1 MINVFEI
8 KESVSMALAAIKA
21 HKMRAFLTV
30 LGVLIGVT
38 TVIAMVSII
47 TGLNRSVA
55 QQIESLG
62 SNVIYVTKSEI
73 GIQFEGPSEEERN
86 RPPITFED
94 AVAVEELC
102 PSVEAVSPQ
111 NWGPGPKTV
120 KYRDNKV
127 SQFQLIG
134 VMPSYELVNNNY
146 AEEGRFFTDSEV
158 NYRTMVAVLGRDV
171 ADALFP
177 NLDPI
182 GKQISIGGRNF
193 APKRFMVIGVM
204 EKRPSI
210 LGDSQ
215 NNFVLLPHPTYKKLY
230 PEEKELL
237 LVAKPV
243 SPELTDQAIDEITR
257 VMRIRR
263 GLAADKPNNFATA
276 TQDDLMDMYRNIT
289 RAIYMVMVVISSIGL
304 LVGGVGVMNI
314 MLVSVTERTR
324 EIGIRKAIGAR
335 KKDVLWQFLIEAMTL
350 SASGGIL
357 GIVIGL
363 LLGEFVAAVTPL
375 AAGVSIFWIV
385 LGFSFSV
392 SVGLVF
398 GIYPAYRAARL
409 DPIVSLRYE

>member
-1 MINVFEI
+1 MINIFEI
-8 KESVSMALAAIKA
+8 REAVFMALAAIKA

-47 TGLNRSVA
+47 TGLNRSMA

-62 SNVIYVTKSEI
+62 SNSIYVTKFEI
-73 GIQFEGPSEEERN
+73 GITFGEPSEEERN

-111 NWGPGPKTV
+111 NWGPGPKTI
-120 KYRDNKV
+120 KYAGNKV
-127 SQFQLIG
+127 NYFELIG
-134 VMPSYELVNNNY
+134 VMPSYEVVNNNY
-146 AEEGRFFTDSEV
+146 AEEGRFLTDSDV
-158 NYRTMVAVLGRDV
+158 KYRAMVVVLGRDV

-177 NLDPI
+177 NLDPV
-182 GKQISIGGRNF
+182 GKEVSLAGRNF
-193 APKRFMVIGVM
+193 SPKKLTVIGVM

-210 LGDSQ
+210 LGESQ
-215 NNFVLLPHPTYKKLY
+215 NNFVLLPHSTYKKLY

-237 LVAKPV
+237 LIAKPKN
-243 SPELTDQAIDEITR
+243 PEVMEQALDEITQ

-263 GLAADKPNNFATA
+263 GLSADKPNNFALA
-276 TQDDLMDMYRNIT
+276 TQEDLMDMYRNIT
-289 RAIYMVMVVISSIGL
+289 RAIYMVMVIISSIGL

-335 KKDVLWQFLIEAMTL
+335 KKDILWQFLIEAMTL
-350 SASGGIL
+350 SGSGGIL
-357 GIVIGL
+357 GILIGL
-363 LLGEFVAAVTPL
+363 LLGELVGAVTPL
-375 AAGVSIFWIV
+375 AAGVSLPWIV

-392 SVGLVF
+392 SVGLIF
-398 GIYPAYRAARL
+398 GIYPAYRAAKL

>member
-1 MINVFEI
+1 MINIFEI
-8 KESVSMALAAIKA
+8 REAISMALAAIKA

-47 TGLNRSVA
+47 TGLNKSMA

-62 SNVIYVTKSEI
+62 SNVIYVTRFEI
-73 GIQFEGPSEEERN
+73 GIRFEGPSEEERN
-86 RPPITFED
+86 RPAITFED
-94 AVAVEELC
+94 AMAVEALC

-111 NWGPGPKTV
+111 NWGPGSKTV
-120 KYRDNKV
+120 KYKDNKV
-127 SQFQLIG
+127 SRFELIG
-134 VMPSYELVNNNY
+134 IMPSYEVVNNNF
-146 AEEGRFFTDSEV
+146 AEEGRFFTESDV
-158 NYRTMVAVLGRDV
+158 NYRAMVAVLGKDV
-171 ADALFP
+171 ADVLFP

-182 GKQISIGGRNF
+182 GREISIAGRNF
-193 APKRFMVIGVM
+193 APRKFTVIGIM
-204 EKRPSI
+204 EERPSI

-215 NNFVLLPHPTYKKLY
+215 NNFVLLPHPSYKKLY

-237 LVAKPV
+237 LVAKPQ
-243 SPELTDQAIDEITR
+243 SPELIDQAIEEITQ

-263 GLAADKPNNFATA
+263 GLSVDKPNNFATA

-289 RAIYMVMVVISSIGL
+289 KAIYMVMVIISSIGL

-324 EIGIRKAIGAR
+324 EIGVRKAIGAR
-335 KKDVLWQFLIEAMTL
+335 KKDILWQFLIEAMTL
-350 SASGGIL
+350 SGSGGIL
-357 GIVIGL
+357 GIIIGL
-363 LLGEFVAAVTPL
+363 LLGWFVAAVTPL
-375 AAGVSIFWIV
+375 AAGVSLFWII

>member
-8 KESVSMALAAIKA
+8 KEAISMALAAIRA

-30 LGVLIGVT
+30 LGVFIGVT
-38 TVIAMVSII
+38 TVIGMVSII
-47 TGLNRSVA
+47 TGLNRSMA
-55 QQIESLG
+55 EQIESLG
-62 SNVIYVTKSEI
+62 SNVIYVTKHEI
-73 GIQFEGPSEEERN
+73 GIQFGGPSEEERN

-94 AVAVEELC
+94 AMAVQELC
-102 PSVEAVSPQ
+102 PSVDAVSPQ
-111 NWGPGPKTV
+111 NWGPGEKTV
-120 KYRDNKV
+120 KYKDNKV
-127 SQFQLIG
+127 SRFELIG
-134 VMPSYELVNNNY
+134 VMPQYEVVNNNY
-146 AEEGRFFTDSEV
+146 VEEGRFFTESDV
-158 NYRTMVAVLGRDV
+158 NYRAMVTVLGVDV
-171 ADALFP
+171 AETLFP
-177 NLDPI
+177 NQDPI

-193 APKRFMVIGVM
+193 SPKRFLVIGVM

-215 NNFVLLPHPTYKKLY
+215 NNFVLLPHDTYKKLY

-237 LVAKPV
+237 LVAKPE
-243 SPELTDQAIDEITR
+243 SPELMEQAMDEITQ

-263 GLAADKPNNFATA
+263 GLSVDKPNNFALA
-276 TQDDLMDMYRNIT
+276 TQDDLMDMYRSIT
-289 RAIYMVMVVISSIGL
+289 SAIYLVMVVISSIGL

-335 KKDVLWQFLIEAMTL
+335 KKDILWQFLIEAMTL
-350 SASGGIL
+350 SGSGGVL
-357 GIVIGL
+357 GIIIGL
-363 LLGEFVAAVTPL
+363 LLGWFVGQVTPL
-375 AAGVSIFWIV
+375 AAGVSLFWII

-398 GIYPAYRAARL
+398 GIYPAYRAAKL

>member
-1 MINVFEI
+1 MINIFEI
-8 KESVSMALAAIKA
+8 REAIVMALAAIKA

-47 TGLNRSVA
+47 TGLNRSMS

-62 SNVIYVTKSEI
+62 SNAIYVTKFEI
-73 GIQFEGPSEEERN
+73 GITFGEPSEEERN

-94 AVAVEELC
+94 AMAVEQLC

-111 NWGPGPKTV
+111 NWGPGPKTI
-120 KYRDNKV
+120 KYGNNKV
-127 SQFQLIG
+127 NYFQLIG

-146 AEEGRFFTDSEV
+146 AEEGRFLTDGDV
-158 NYRTMVAVLGRDV
+158 KYRAMVVVLGQDV
-171 ADALFP
+171 ADALFS
-177 NLDPI
+177 NLDPV
-182 GKQISIGGRNF
+182 GKEVSIAGRNF
-193 APKRFMVIGVM
+193 APKKFTVIGVM

-210 LGDSQ
+210 LGESQ
-215 NNFVLLPHPTYKKLY
+215 NNFVLLPHTTYKKLY

-237 LVAKPV
+237 LIAKPK
-243 SPELTDQAIDEITR
+243 SPELMESALDEITQ

-263 GLAADKPNNFATA
+263 GLSADKPNNFALA
-276 TQDDLMDMYRNIT
+276 TQEDLMDMYRNIT
-289 RAIYMVMVVISSIGL
+289 RAIYMVMVIISSIGL

-335 KKDVLWQFLIEAMTL
+335 KKDILWQFLIEAMTL
-350 SASGGIL
+350 SGSGGIL
-357 GIVIGL
+357 GIIIGL
-363 LLGEFVAAVTPL
+363 LLGELVGAVTPL
-375 AAGVSIFWIV
+375 AAGVSVPWIV

-392 SVGLVF
+392 SVGLIF
-398 GIYPAYRAARL
+398 GIYPAYRAAKL
-409 DPIVSLRYE
+409 DPIISLRYE

>member
-8 KESVSMALAAIKA
+8 KESMLMAMAAIKA

-47 TGLNRSVA
+47 TGLNKSMAR
-55 QQIESLG
+55 QIESMG
-62 SNVIYVTKSEI
+62 SNSIWVTKTKI
-73 GIQFEGPSEEERN
+73 DIQFGGPSEEERN
-86 RPPITFED
+86 REPITFED
-94 AVAVEELC
+94 AIAVRELC

-111 NWGPGPKTV
+111 NWGPGAKTV

-127 SQFQLIG
+127 TQFELIG
-134 VMPSYELVNNNY
+134 VLPEYEVVNNNY
-146 AEEGRFFTDSEV
+146 AEEGRFFTDSDV
-158 NYRTMVAVLGRDV
+158 NYRAMVTVLGQDV
-171 ADALFP
+171 AEALFP

-193 APKRFMVIGVM
+193 SPKRFVVIGVM
-204 EKRPSI
+204 EERPAL
-210 LGDSQ
+210 LGESQ
-215 NNFVLLPHPTYKKLY
+215 NNFVLLPHDTYKKLY

-237 LVAKPV
+237 LVAKPK
-243 SPELTDQAIDEITR
+243 SPELMEQAIDEITQ
-257 VMRIRR
+257 VMRLRR
-263 GLAADKPNNFATA
+263 GVPADKPNDFAVS
-276 TQDDLMDMYRNIT
+276 TQEDLMDIYRKIT
-289 RAIYMVMVVISSIGL
+289 SAIYLVMVIISSIGL

-335 KKDVLWQFLIEAMTL
+335 KKDILWQFLIEAMTL
-350 SASGGIL
+350 SGSGGIL
-357 GIVIGL
+357 GIIIGL

-375 AAGVSIFWIV
+375 AAGVSLFWII
-385 LGFSFSV
+385 LGFSFAV
-392 SVGLVF
+392 SVGLIF
-398 GIYPAYRAARL
+398 GIYPAYRAAKL

>member
-1 MINVFEI
+1 MVNIFEI
-8 KESVSMALAAIKA
+8 KEAISMAFAAIRA

-30 LGVLIGVT
+30 LGVLVGVA

-47 TGLNRSVA
+47 TGLNQSMA

-62 SNVIYVTKSEI
+62 SDVIYVTKSEI
-73 GIQFEGPSEEERN
+73 GIQFEGPTEEERN

-102 PSVEAVSPQ
+102 PSIDAVSPQ
-111 NWGPGPKTV
+111 NWGPGAKTV
-120 KYRDNKV
+120 KYRDHKV
-127 SQFQLIG
+127 SRFELIG
-134 VMPSYELVNNNY
+134 VMPSYEVVNNNFI
-146 AEEGRFFTDSEV
+146 EEGRFFTDSDV
-158 NYRTMVAVLGRDV
+158 NYRAMVTVLGRDV
-171 ADALFP
+171 ADVLFP
-177 NLDPI
+177 GLDPI
-182 GKQISIGGRNF
+182 GKEISIAGRNF
-193 APKRFMVIGVM
+193 APKRFRVIGVM
-204 EKRPSI
+204 EERPSI
-210 LGDSQ
+210 LGESQ
-215 NNFVLLPHPTYKKLY
+215 NNFVLLPHDTYKKLY

-237 LVAKPV
+237 LVAKPK
-243 SPELTDQAIDEITR
+243 SPELIDQAIDEITQ

-263 GLAADKPNNFATA
+263 GLAADKPNNFAIA

-289 RAIYMVMVVISSIGL
+289 KAIYMVMVVISSIGL

-350 SASGGIL
+350 SGSGGIL
-357 GIVIGL
+357 GIIIGL

-375 AAGVSIFWIV
+375 AAGVSIFWII

-392 SVGLVF
+392 SVGLIF
-398 GIYPAYRAARL
+398 GIYPAYRAAKL

>member
-1 MINVFEI
+1 MTNIFEI
-8 KESVSMALAAIKA
+8 REAISMAFAAIKA

-30 LGVLIGVT
+30 LGVLVGVA

-47 TGLNRSVA
+47 TGLNQSMA

-62 SNVIYVTKSEI
+62 SDVIYVTKSEI

-94 AVAVEELC
+94 AMAVEELC

-111 NWGPGPKTV
+111 NWGPGAKTV
-120 KYRDNKV
+120 KYKDNKV
-127 SQFQLIG
+127 SQFELIG
-134 VMPSYELVNNNY
+134 VMPSYEVVNNNY
-146 AEEGRFFTDSEV
+146 IEEGRFFTDSDV
-158 NYRTMVAVLGRDV
+158 NYRTMVTVLGYDV
-171 ADALFP
+171 VEVLFP
-177 NLDPI
+177 GLDPI
-182 GKQISIGGRNF
+182 GKEISIAGRNF
-193 APKRFMVIGVM
+193 APKRFRVIGVM
-204 EKRPSI
+204 EERPSI
-210 LGDSQ
+210 LGRSA
-215 NNFVLLPHPTYKKLY
+215 NNFVLLPHDTYKKLY

-237 LVAKPV
+237 LVAKPKN
-243 SPELTDQAIDEITR
+243 PELIDQAIDELTQ

-263 GLAADKPNNFATA
+263 GLAADKPNNFAIA

-289 RAIYMVMVVISSIGL
+289 KAIYMVMVVISSIAL

-335 KKDVLWQFLIEAMTL
+335 KRDILWQFLIEAMTL
-350 SASGGIL
+350 SGSGGIL
-357 GIVIGL
+357 GIIIGL
-363 LLGEFVAAVTPL
+363 LLGKFVAMVTPL
-375 AAGVSIFWIV
+375 AAGVSWFWIV

-392 SVGLVF
+392 SVGLIF